1 MLHYYLPRALLWDY
15 IYAYVY
21 IHIYI
26 NHHISLINYH
36 YYLYSRKDK
45 LCWQFFFKCLTKH
58 IYYCKWK
65 FKPESSSSP
74 LLPSII
80 DLYQTDSSA
89 KKLLKLSKIKT
100 NKQTAVWRN
109 LGSQDLRGRNPE
121 ERKMQLKKPSI
132 HHWFFSTSDICKSQD
147 RIKRPNKK
155 HHRFCGQLTQMG
167 WEK

>member
-1 MLHYYLPRALLWDY
+1 MRLY
-15 IYAYVY
+15 ICVCIYT
-21 IHIYI
+21 HIYKSSYQS
-26 NHHISLINYH
+26 HKLSL
-36 YYLYSRKDK
+36 LSLFQKRQTM
-45 LCWQFFFKCLTKH
+45 LTVFFKCLTKH